1 LAEQVTL
8 GFFVYFTLAAFGFG
22 LAAPERLLI
31 VALNTLTVATM
42 LILSHVQRVRWLAS
56 ARDLFPGVIILVAY
70 RESGLLLR
78 PDAAHHLD
86 CLFIQWERVLLQN
99 EFIQAVLRT
108 GAPGLQHYLE
118 FVYLLCYPLV
128 PLGLAAIYFATRRSS
143 SGGVTGPPG
152 RRPIDDFWG
161 AVLLATLFC
170 YAVYPFFPLVPPRVL
185 FHDVPGPHIEP
196 LLRKWNLWLLDH
208 YSVQACIFPSGHV
221 AAMTAVALA
230 VRKHAPRLGAL
241 FLFLALSVAVA
252 TVYGRYHYAA
262 DAVAGALVGVA
273 AYKVSEVFKYDPIRR
288 EKVFRNVLYHSQSEP
303 KGRVYLSSIA
313 SVTIDNNIIQPYIQR
328 AMAPCG
334 NAPLGKGK
342 ALKNAPQTLAGPAN

>member
-1 LAEQVTL
+1 MSDTIPISLAGPPMVPALGLRSRLSLAEQVTI
-8 GFFVYFTLAAFGFG
+8 GFFVYFALAFFGFG

-42 LILSHVQRVRWLAS
+42 LILSRAQHVRWLAS

-86 CLFIQWERVLLQN
+86 CLFIQWDRVLLQN

-143 SGGVTGPPG
+143 AGEVTGPPD

-170 YAVYPFFPLVPPRVL
+170 YAVYPFFPLIPPRVL
-185 FHDVPGPHIEP
+185 FHDVPGPHTEP

-221 AAMTAVALA
+221 AAATAVALA
-230 VRKHAPRLGAL
+230 VRKHAPRFGAL
-241 FLFLALSVAVA
+241 FLFLAASVAAA

-262 DAVAGALVGVA
+262 DAIAGALVGIA
-273 AYKVSEVFKYDPIRR
+273 AYNGLRLFKKERRHAESISILLGQHKVVENTRFPSYAVARDAHR
-288 EKVFRNVLYHSQSEP
+288 
-303 KGRVYLSSIA
+303 LS
-313 SVTIDNNIIQPYIQR
+313 P
-328 AMAPCG
+328 P
-334 NAPLGKGK
+334 PL
-342 ALKNAPQTLAGPAN
+342 QH